1 MWNSSIALPR
11 RKYEDQDKDGFPQE
25 KSYEWEHGIPAS
37 FVDVTRND
45 EVLAAQKG
53 YSADQ
58 NIEIMECNYQG
69 ESFLFDES
77 EEAVYD
83 IRRTFRKDKS
93 MVLVLTCERREHG
106 KI

>member
-1 MWNSSIALPR
+1 MWNGSIALPR

-25 KSYEWEHGIPAS
+25 ESYEWEHGIPAS
-37 FVDVTRND
+37 FADVTRND

-58 NIEIMECNYQG
+58 NIE
-69 ESFLFDES
+69 

>member
-1 MWNSSIALPR
+1 MWNGSIALPR
-11 RKYEDQDKDGFPQE
+11 RKYEDQDKDG
-25 KSYEWEHGIPAS
+25 WEHGIPAS
-37 FVDVTRND
+37 FADVTRND

-77 EEAVYD
+77 REVIYD

>member
-1 MWNSSIALPR
+1 MWNGSIALPR
-11 RKYEDQDKDGFPQE
+11 RKYENQDKDGFSQE
-25 KSYEWEHGIPAS
+25 ESYEWEYGIPAS
-37 FVDVTRND
+37 FTDVTRDD

-69 ESFLFDES
+69 ESFLLDES
-77 EEAVYD
+77 HEVIYD

-93 MVLVLTCERREHG
+93 MVLIMTCERREYG
-106 KI
+106 KV

>member
-1 MWNSSIALPR
+1 MWNGSIAFPR

-25 KSYEWEHGIPAS
+25 ESYEWEHGIPAS
-37 FVDVTRND
+37 FADVTRND

-58 NIEIMECNYQG
+58 NIE
-69 ESFLFDES
+69 FDES
-77 EEAVYD
+77 REVIYD

-93 MVLVLTCERREHG
+93 MVLVLTCERRVHG
-106 KI
+106 KV